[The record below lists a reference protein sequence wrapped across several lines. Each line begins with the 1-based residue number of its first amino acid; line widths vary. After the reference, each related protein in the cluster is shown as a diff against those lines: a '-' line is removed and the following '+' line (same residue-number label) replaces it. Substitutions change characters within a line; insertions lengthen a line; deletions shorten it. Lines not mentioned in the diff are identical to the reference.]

1 MWWTILQCWRY
12 AIIALMQLELFPFDV
27 LNDLEKQAVFRRIR
41 NHYWYIRNLR
51 GGRFGQARVRKQYRM
66 VQAQKKRL
74 LMAGVSRRELLDFLA
89 CCRLRCSAHKHPFEL
104 CEHCPTSATNFAFLV
119 VTATV
124 ASRFSRCPLRKSLF
138 LVSVLL
144 RITERRRCCATA
156 HSDATANS

>member
-1 MWWTILQCWRY
+1 
-12 AIIALMQLELFPFDV
+12 MQLELFPFDV

-66 VQAQKKRL
+66 VRAQKKRL

-104 CEHCPTSATNFAFLV
+104 CQHCPTTATNFANYV
-119 VTATV
+119 VAAGCCVIFSAKHSIFSSNSV
-124 ASRFSRCPLRKSLF
+124 AELG
-138 LVSVLL
+138 
-144 RITERRRCCATA
+144 
-156 HSDATANS
+156 